1 MSQSADDRTN
11 QVRRYLKSTIKFLAS
26 LKLAVIV
33 IAAIATVIA
42 VGTFVEA
49 KYDANAARK
58 LVYDTFWMYTVMGVL
73 AVNLIA
79 VMVDRWPWKPRHAPF
94 VFAHIGILI
103 LMFGAILTQKF
114 GLDGSI
120 RVGIGDK
127 NQYVIVPET
136 DILVYSSFDG
146 DRYTKLAE
154 ENVDFFK
161 HPPTEKKPLT
171 IAAFNADIKFT
182 DYKPYVLPSRKVVEP
197 KDKNGRYGAGLRFQV
212 QNPNIKVNAIEWLV
226 QRRPN
231 DVATHNFGPAAL
243 HLGPAPATGNG
254 ANEIF
259 FTPDEKGGVN
269 YVVFQK
275 DSVVPLKKGHV
286 NEGDSFAPGWKMP
299 IEVRIL
305 RYLPQ
310 ATDEW
315 DLQDRETPTPLTTSA
330 VKFTFNGQDHWM
342 LLNDSVK
349 LFTNDAVYIVSYGNR
364 RLDLGFPI
372 QLKKFEIDRYQGTRK
387 AMEYKSVVGVPNID
401 SHQISMNEPLKYNGF
416 TIYQASFEEDPNT
429 GQPVASVFS
438 VNQDPGRWIKYL
450 GSFIMSLGI
459 LLLFYY
465 KKRAK
470 KEKPS

>member
-1 MSQSADDRTN
+1 MSESADRTYK
-11 QVRRYLKSTIKFLAS
+11 VRRYLKSTLKFLAS

-49 KYDANAARK
+49 KYDATAAKK
-58 LVYDTFWMYTVMGVL
+58 LVYESVWMYSVMSIL
-73 AVNLIA
+73 AINLIA

-114 GLDGSI
+114 GLDGSV
-120 RVGIGDK
+120 RVGIGQQ
-127 NQYVIVPET
+127 NRFVIVPET

-154 ENVDFFK
+154 QNVDFYK
-161 HPPTEKKPLT
+161 KPPTEAKPVT

-182 DYKPYVLPSRKVVEP
+182 GYKPYVLPTRKVVEP
-197 KDKNGRYGAGLRFQV
+197 KEKQGRWGSGLRFQV
-212 QNPNIKVNAIEWLV
+212 QNANIKVNVIEWLV
-226 QRRPN
+226 QRRPS

-243 HLGPAPATGNG
+243 HLGPAPEKGTGN
-254 ANEIF
+254 NEIF
-259 FTPDEKGGVN
+259 FTPDEKGGVS

-275 DSVVPLKKGHV
+275 DSEKPLKKGSLK
-286 NEGDSFAPGWKMP
+286 EGDTFVPGWKMP
-299 IEVRIL
+299 IEIRVL
-305 RYLPQ
+305 RFLPQ
-310 ATDEW
+310 ATEEW
-315 DLQDRETPTPLTTSA
+315 DLQDREAPTPLTTSA
-330 VKFTFNGQDHWM
+330 ARVVFNGKEQWM

-349 LFTNDAVYIVSYGNR
+349 LFTEDAVYIVTYGNR
-364 RLDLGFPI
+364 RIDMGFPI
-372 QLKKFEIDRYQGTRK
+372 SLQKFDIDRYQGTRK
-387 AMEYKSVVGVPNID
+387 AMEYKSVVSVPDID
-401 SHQISMNEPLKYNGF
+401 SHLISMNEPLKYKGL
-416 TIYQASFEEDPNT
+416 TIYQASFEEDPNS

-438 VNQDPGRWIKYL
+438 VNQDPGRWIKYF

-465 KKRAK
+465 KKKAK

>member
-1 MSQSADDRTN
+1 MSQAADDRTN
-11 QVRRYLKSTIKFLAS
+11 SVRRYLKSTIKFLAS

-33 IAAIATVIA
+33 IAALATVIA

-49 KYDANAARK
+49 KYDAAAARK
-58 LVYDTFWMYTVMGVL
+58 VVYESVWMYGVMSVL
-73 AVNLIA
+73 AINLTA

-120 RVGIGDK
+120 RVGIGQQ

-136 DILVYSSFDG
+136 DVLVYSSFDG

-154 ENVDFFK
+154 QNVDFYK
-161 HPPTEKKPLT
+161 NPPTEKNPLV
-171 IAAFNADIKFT
+171 IPAFNAEIKFT
-182 DYKPYVLPSRKVVEP
+182 GYKPYVIPTRKVVEP
-197 KDKNGRYGAGLRFQV
+197 KDKKGRWGSGLRFQV
-212 QNPNIKVNAIEWLV
+212 QNANIKVNVIEWLV
-226 QRRPN
+226 QRRPG
-231 DVATHNFGPAAL
+231 VLATHNFGPAAL
-243 HLGPAPATGNG
+243 HLGPAPEKGAGN
-254 ANEIF
+254 NEIY
-259 FTPDEKGGVN
+259 FTPDEKGGVS

-275 DSVVPLKKGHV
+275 DSEKPLKKGSIK
-286 NEGDSFAPGWKMP
+286 EGESFNPGWKMP
-299 IEVRIL
+299 IEVRVL

-310 ATDEW
+310 AMEEW
-315 DLQDRETPTPLTTSA
+315 DLQDRETPTPLTTAA
-330 VKFTFNGQDHWM
+330 VRLVFNGQEQWA

-349 LFTNDAVYIVSYGNR
+349 LFTEDAVYIVTYGNR

-372 QLKKFEIDRYQGTRK
+372 QLRKFDIDRYQGTRK
-387 AMEYKSVVGVPNID
+387 AMEYKSVVSVPNID
-401 SHQISMNEPLKYNGF
+401 SHLISMNEPLKYNGF
-416 TIYQASFEEDPNT
+416 TIYQASFEEDPNS

-459 LLLFYY
+459 VLLFYY
-465 KKRAK
+465 KKKAK
-470 KEKPS
+470 KENPS